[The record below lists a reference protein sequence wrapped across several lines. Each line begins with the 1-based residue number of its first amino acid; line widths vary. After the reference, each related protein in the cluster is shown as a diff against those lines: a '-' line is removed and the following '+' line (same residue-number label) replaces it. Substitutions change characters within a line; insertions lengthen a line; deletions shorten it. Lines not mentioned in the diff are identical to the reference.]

1 MKQTLTQFLNERDE
15 LTKFKIHDSLN
26 AKLWA
31 GMNLKHDVREQLIKI
46 ATEFV
51 EFVDMEDFLVDDLIF
66 TGSLA
71 NYNYTQHSDIDLHI
85 IANMTDKRGKPCDL
99 DISDIFNTKRLLWN
113 SQHDITIYGFPV
125 ELYVQLAN
133 EDVEATAV
141 YSVKHDNWV
150 RKPNKQEL
158 KQIDIDDYAIKYKA
172 LKLMGDI
179 DELVDTKTDNVQLMK
194 KLKEKIWSMR
204 QAGLDKSGEMSVEN
218 LAFKTIRN
226 SGHIDKLL
234 TYMRH
239 VEDEELS
246 L

>member
-1 MKQTLTQFLNERDE
+1 MKQTLIQFLNERD

-26 AKLWA
+26 VNLWA
-31 GMNLKHDVREQLIKI
+31 GEKLKREVCTQLQKI
-46 ATEFV
+46 ADEFV
-51 EFVDMEDFLVDDLIF
+51 EFVDMENFSISDLIF

-71 NYNYTQHSDIDLHI
+71 NYNYTSHSDIDLHI
-85 IANMTDKRGKPCDL
+85 VANVTEKRGEKCDL
-99 DISDIFNTKRLLWN
+99 DILDIFNTKRMLWN
-113 SQHDITIYGFPV
+113 SQHDITIHGFPV

-133 EDVEATAV
+133 DDVVATAV
-141 YSVKHDNWV
+141 YSVKRDEWV
-150 RKPNKQEL
+150 RKPNKKEL
-158 KQIDIDDYAIKYKA
+158 KQIDIDDYAIKFKA
-172 LKLMGDI
+172 LKIMGDI
-179 DELVDTKTDNVQLMK
+179 DELVDAKTDNIQLMK
-194 KLKEKIWSMR
+194 KLKEKIWAMR

-246 L
+246 M